1 MTRVFSGVQPSGS
14 LHIGNYLGAVRQWVA
29 DQDLH
34 DSMFCIVDLHTLTL
48 PHDPSALRQKTFET
62 AVGLLA
68 SGLDPDRCIL
78 FVQGHVPAHTELTW
92 LLECTATFGELSR
105 MTQFKE
111 KSEGQASVSGGL
123 FTYPVLMASDILLYG
138 TDLVP
143 VGDDQRQH
151 IELTRDVAIRFNN
164 RYGDVFTIPEAE
176 VPVAGARIMDFQHP
190 GRKMSKSIDSPL
202 GTIGILDEPEDI
214 TRKIKRAV
222 TDSDGVVTFDPDAK
236 PGLANLL
243 ETFGALTRRAPKEI
257 AADYD
262 RYGPLKEDLA
272 EALIEELRPVRAKY
286 AELSAEPGSI
296 HNLLATGAG
305 KAADLAAPML
315 ARARHAV
322 GLLDR

>member
-29 DQDLH
+29 DQALH
-34 DSMFCIVDLHTLTL
+34 ESLFCIVDLHTLTL
-48 PHDPSALRQKTFET
+48 PQDPAALRENTFET

-68 SGLDPDRCIL
+68 AGIDPDQCIL
-78 FVQGHVPAHTELTW
+78 FVQGHVPAHTEMAW

-111 KSEGQASVSGGL
+111 KSAGQSSVSAGL
-123 FTYPVLMASDILLYG
+123 FTYPVLMASDILLYS

-151 IELTRDVAIRFNN
+151 IELTRDVAIRFNG
-164 RYGDVFTIPEAE
+164 RYGETFVVPEAE
-176 VPVAGARIMDFQHP
+176 VPPSGARIMDFQHP
-190 GRKMSKSIDSPL
+190 ERKMSKSVDSPL
-202 GTIGILDEPEDI
+202 GTIGILDEPEEI

-243 ETFGALTRRAPKEI
+243 ETFGALKRQTPKEI
-257 AADYD
+257 AAEYD

-272 EALIEELRPVRAKY
+272 AALIEELRPVRAKY
-286 AELSAEPGSI
+286 AELAAEPGSI
-296 HNLLATGAG
+296 HNLLAAGAG

-315 ARARHAV
+315 ARARRAV